1 MGTKRNA
8 TRGQSSVEFAA
19 SALVLALL
27 LFGIIDLGRA
37 FYFAVG
43 LTGAAREGAR
53 EASWFDPSTG
63 TNPFLYD
70 GAIKNSVDGILT
82 HSGLP
87 TSVLANASGTTCP
100 SVADSNSSYN
110 PPYVDSVYPTD
121 LNQPLLYICYS
132 NTPGLDL
139 TTAPNNN
146 SYKGTDINVVLVLSL
161 GFVSGFLSGLLGN
174 SVHIVANTHMTVGGY

>member
-1 MGTKRNA
+1 VGTKRSA

-70 GAIKNSVDGILT
+70 GAIKSSVDGILT

-100 SVADSNSSYN
+100 SVADTNSSYN

>member
-1 MGTKRNA
+1 
-8 TRGQSSVEFAA
+8 
-19 SALVLALL
+19 
-27 LFGIIDLGRA
+27 
-37 FYFAVG
+37 VG

-70 GAIKNSVDGILT
+70 GAIKSSVDGILT